1 MASKVLVLLGD
12 NTRVV
17 CYNSTKDLKDSIVET
32 FKDVIEGQDF
42 FLQVKSEE
50 WGGLFVDL
58 KDDEEVVDKSV
69 IKAVIK
75 PRKVEVKQFQCFAS
89 SLVYFPLFP

>member
-1 MASKVLVLLGD
+1 MSSKVLVLLGE

-17 CYNSTKDLKDSIVET
+17 CCNSLSDLKESILET
-32 FKDVIEGQDF
+32 FKDVMEDQADF

-58 KDDEEVVDKSV
+58 KNDEEVRDKSV
-69 IKAVIK
+69 KIGFGGHPAT
-75 PRKVEVKQFQCFAS
+75 
-89 SLVYFPLFP
+89 